1 MKKINDLIRSQ
12 LLESPSKSIDEKIL
26 SASKKKLKSKID
38 FQIPIFATLSI
49 LMVMVIMP
57 QLKQRENEFVSIEKN
72 IELLEYQ
79 DQMEL
84 MAQLGNLDENKI
96 KEL

>member
-12 LLESPSKSIDEKIL
+12 LMDSPIKSLDEKIL
-26 SASKKKLKSKID
+26 SASKKKLNSKKD

-49 LMVMVIMP
+49 LMVVVIMP